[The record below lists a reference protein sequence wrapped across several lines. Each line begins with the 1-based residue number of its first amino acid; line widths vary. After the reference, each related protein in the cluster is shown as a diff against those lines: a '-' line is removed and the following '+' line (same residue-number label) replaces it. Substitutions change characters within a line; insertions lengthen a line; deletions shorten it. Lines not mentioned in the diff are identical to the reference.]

1 LEWCASHGWWS
12 RGSPTTSPNRGPAAE
27 DVLLHRGIWSM
38 RSLTARAL
46 AGFVKLLVIL
56 SLSLFLPAWSLKYW
70 EAWVF
75 LIVFFIPV
83 LLITVYFLRKDPD
96 LIERRLKAGPSAE
109 DRSSQKVIQSL
120 ASLFFILVVVIPGFD
135 HRLNWSHI
143 PAFLVITADVVVL
156 LGLVIVF
163 YVFKENSF
171 TSAVVEVAA
180 KQQVISTGPYAVVR
194 HPMYSGALLLFF
206 FTPIALGSWWALP
219 IALPMLVV
227 IVLRLLDEEE
237 LLHQSLSGYEEYCQ
251 KIQYRLIPHIW

>member
-1 LEWCASHGWWS
+1 MTSYDPRDA
-12 RGSPTTSPNRGPAAE
+12 PTLCN
-27 DVLLHRGIWSM
+27 
-38 RSLTARAL
+38 SLTARAL

-56 SLSLFLPAWSLKYW
+56 SLSLFLPAWSLRFW

-75 LIVFFIPV
+75 LIVFFVPV
-83 LLITVYFLRKDPD
+83 LLITVYFLRKDPG

-109 DRSSQKVIQSL
+109 NRTSQKVIQSL
-120 ASLFFILVVVIPGFD
+120 ASLFFVFVVLIPGFD

-143 PAFLVITADVVVL
+143 PTSFVIAADVVVL

-180 KQQVISTGPYAVVR
+180 EQKVISTGPYTVVR
-194 HPMYSGALLLFF
+194 HPMYSGALLLVF

-219 IALPMLVV
+219 TALPMLVV
-227 IVLRLLDEEE
+227 IILRLLDEEK

-251 KIQYRLIPHIW
+251 TVQYRLIPHIW